1 MGYHGILWDIMGR
14 DNHNY
19 ETTDDQSL
27 DPFFLYIH
35 IIITFI
41 ASHCS
46 GPFDQICLRNFGTRL
61 SLDHG
66 WDVTGHLYLSSAPTL
81 RRHPC
86 RGFRDVSQRLRQ
98 TRQTRSPRHDFQ
110 ASKDVTLG
118 IGDGLSLLLGWW
130 RMVKDGEGFK
140 IQACN
145 EFPIQDHVWYLI
157 VWSSD
162 SIESETT

>member
-1 MGYHGILWDIMGR
+1 MGR

-81 RRHPC
+81 RRHRAGASAMC
-86 RGFRDVSQRLRQ
+86 RNGYD
-98 TRQTRSPRHDFQ
+98 RHDRHDRPGTTSRPRKTSPL
-110 ASKDVTLG
+110 ASAMVFPCSW
-118 IGDGLSLLLGWW
+118 DGEGWW
-130 RMVKDGEGFK
+130 RMVKVSRYKPAMSFQFK
-140 IQACN
+140 IMCD
-145 EFPIQDHVWYLI
+145 IW
-157 VWSSD
+157 
-162 SIESETT
+162 